1 MVNGRLREE
10 NGRINNEELTK
21 ADFLVSLQSLCD
33 AIKKQTDMEE
43 DVFVPLLGAGNAN
56 AGDSSEIMKA
66 LKDIL
71 FYNISELRQHIT
83 VFIDPKYKNEAQIIE
98 LQR

>member
-1 MVNGRLREE
+1 M
-10 NGRINNEELTK
+10 K
-21 ADFLVSLQSLCD
+21 ALFSQGIVDFKLSFTTRCSARCSTCLNPQ
-33 AIKKQTDMEE
+33 IKEHYDMEE
-43 DVFVPLLGAGNAN
+43 DVFVPLLGAGN

-83 VFIDPKYKNEAQIIE
+83 VFIDPKYKSEAQIIE